1 MSVFIDNK
9 TGGKVTPT
17 NPVFVNVTP
26 QSRVDTVLGE
36 RDKNLQVNAVSGKM
50 DASKNEV
57 GAPAQAPVTDT
68 YETIFYPSNIND
80 ESFKHR
86 RVEIIV
92 KDLESMGDGYGSL
105 IDKMETVY
113 GSMKNTAEKAANN
126 VTGGNDNIK
135 DFSPGKEFRD
145 ANRAKPV
152 FGITLPLPTTEL
164 LDAQEHGWSQSESMA
179 SELLKAG
186 IGMLPLVGGKK
197 VGKAASELSAAV
209 GYRKPLI
216 DPGYFQDYTGSQP
229 RRFVLTFTFIPN
241 NASEAESIRKI
252 IYNMKKYT
260 SPSTAIAGVALRSP
274 YFFDIKISNPYFNN
288 LINLASVVCTSMSVT
303 YGTDG
308 SMSMFSDGVPKVIT
322 MSLVFAERFLVTADM
337 Y

>member
-9 TGGKVTPT
+9 TGGKVEPK

-36 RDKNLQVNAVSGKM
+36 RDKNLQVNATTGKM
-50 DASKNEV
+50 DASKNLV
-57 GAPAQAPVTDT
+57 GAPAQAPVVDT

-80 ESFKHR
+80 ESYKHR
-86 RVEIIV
+86 RVEIVV
-92 KDLESMGDGYGSL
+92 KDLESLGDGFGSL
-105 IDKMETVY
+105 IDKMETAWN
-113 GSMKNTAEKAANN
+113 STKNTAEKTANN
-126 VTGGNDNIK
+126 ITGSDTNVE

-152 FGITLPLPTTEL
+152 FGIMLPLPTAEL
-164 LDAQEHGWSQSESMA
+164 LDAQEHGWSQSESMV
-179 SELLKAG
+179 SELLKKG
-186 IGMLPLVGGKK
+186 IGALPFVGGKA
-197 VGKAASELSAAV
+197 VGQGVSELSAAV
-209 GYRKPLI
+209 GYRKPVI

-241 NASEAESIRKI
+241 NAAEAESIRKI
-252 IYNMKKYT
+252 IYNFKKYT
-260 SPSTAIAGVALRSP
+260 SPSTAVAGVALRSP
-274 YFFDIKISNPYFNN
+274 YFFDIKISNPYFSN

-322 MSLVFAERFLVTADM
+322 MSLAFAERFLVTADM